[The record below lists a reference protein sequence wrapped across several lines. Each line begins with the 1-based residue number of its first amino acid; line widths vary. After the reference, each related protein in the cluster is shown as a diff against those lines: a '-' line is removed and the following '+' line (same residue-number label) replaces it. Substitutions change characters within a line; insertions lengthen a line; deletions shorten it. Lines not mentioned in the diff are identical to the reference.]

1 MRQIPRPHN
10 PRLCNAPRGVAGA
23 LTFSAQDGRAVNHRF
38 DGHRSKVNVPQEN
51 IGEVP
56 GLCILRRTLMTSAR
70 ALSAGSS
77 RSNFL
82 KPLPGPWPCLRSQLG
97 KPARENM

>member
-1 MRQIPRPHN
+1 M
-10 PRLCNAPRGVAGA
+10 VV
-23 LTFSAQDGRAVNHRF
+23 VNHRF

-97 KPARENM
+97 KPAREHVTISHASHAQIS